1 MEGVQFTTKHPIWE
15 HGQEAGHTRPMD
27 RDTLFK
33 NLVQIKTLLDK
44 AKIKWWVSHGTM
56 LGFYRENNFIAW
68 DDDAD
73 IGLDMRDRQKIYPVI
88 EEAKKLG
95 FFVPPEAIKDT
106 IQLPHLCPYYDTVFI
121 KDGEK
126 IEGWWYDR
134 KSNKNEQYYI
144 YDEFR
149 CGNILKHP
157 AKYYDEIKTMKVR
170 GVEFPI
176 PNHIEDWL
184 VMMYGE
190 GWNKPDKNKKYNTQA

>member
-1 MEGVQFTTKHPIWE
+1 
-15 HGQEAGHTRPMD
+15 
-27 RDTLFK
+27 
-33 NLVQIKTLLDK
+33 
-44 AKIKWWVSHGTM
+44 M

-73 IGLDMRDRQKIYPVI
+73 IGFDMRDRKKIYPVI
-88 EEAKKLG
+88 EEAKKLE
-95 FFVPPEAIKDT
+95 FFVPTEAIKDT

-121 KDGEK
+121 KGGEK

-134 KSNKNEQYYI
+134 KINKNEEYYI

-157 AKYYDEIKTMKVR
+157 AKYYDEIKTMTVR